1 VAVPSKP
8 VHPRSP
14 ARRGRVSPS
23 LPTGTCRRTD
33 DTVQPSRGAGRSYRG
48 DHLLLVFSAATVIM
62 VVAVVLVGAVD
73 RMWVLVPVMLVDL
86 AVTFAVIATLV
97 GLIDDDGGP
106 AA

>member
-1 VAVPSKP
+1 MAVPSKP
-8 VHPRSP
+8 VRPRSQL
-14 ARRGRVSPS
+14 S
-23 LPTGTCRRTD
+23 
-33 DTVQPSRGAGRSYRG
+33 AGRASRG

-97 GLIDDDGGP
+97 SLTGDDGGP